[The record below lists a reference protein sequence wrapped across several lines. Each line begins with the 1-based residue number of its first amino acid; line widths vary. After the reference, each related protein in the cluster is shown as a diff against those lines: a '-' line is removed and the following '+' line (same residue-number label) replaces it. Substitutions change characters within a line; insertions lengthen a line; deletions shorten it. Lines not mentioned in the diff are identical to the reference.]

1 MSLLL
6 LDRRARSLDV
16 GQRIVLVPH
25 YVDISL
31 YVFDEMSFDVV
42 IVHHDHVDDFVVGGR
57 TEVFR
62 ADHLAHVI
70 LVVFIE
76 EVT

>member
-1 MSLLL
+1 
-6 LDRRARSLDV
+6 
-16 GQRIVLVPH
+16 
-25 YVDISL
+25 
-31 YVFDEMSFDVV
+31 MSFDVV
-42 IVHHDHVDDFVVGGR
+42 IVHRDHVDDFVVGGR